1 VFDAAPKR
9 DCVVR
14 QHFQIGR
21 SEYRKPVT
29 LGGISPRASDPVLT
43 FRFMSAE
50 TSARNQC
57 RSTIPHRTRM
67 RKATGL
73 ALAKG
78 GNAWPPSC
86 RLAS

>member
-1 VFDAAPKR
+1 
-9 DCVVR
+9 
-14 QHFQIGR
+14 
-21 SEYRKPVT
+21 
-29 LGGISPRASDPVLT
+29 VLT

-50 TSARNQC
+50 TSTRNQC
-57 RSTIPHRTRM
+57 RSTIAHRTRM